1 MDALRIELRRNGH
14 EDRFVVAGELDLASA
29 PQLRERLIAAME
41 QGSAGRELVVD
52 VSDVRF
58 LDCTA
63 VGMLVQVR
71 THAER
76 SDCELRVA
84 GASGIVLEVLE
95 VAGVAKSLGVYA
107 ELRPEQRPIFHRW
120 SVSESETHGGVGR
133 RPSDDVIRSMLD
145 AMSELTPGS
154 PEHENIRSHIVTAC
168 SSFATALARRFT
180 DRGEP
185 FDDLNQVAMVG
196 LLKAVD
202 GYNPHR
208 GREFV
213 AYATPTILGELR
225 RHFRD
230 RTWAM
235 SVPRRFKDMRLLVNS
250 AREEL
255 TQRNGVPPSAAD
267 LAEHLG
273 VPTEEVL
280 DAIEAAQVYR
290 STSLFTPV
298 GEDGVTLMDV
308 VGAPDPDYDAV
319 ENRVSLPPI
328 IAKLPER
335 EQRILSMRFYGNMT
349 QSQIAE
355 ATGVSQMHVS
365 RLLKGALARLREEL
379 EEVPA

>member
-1 MDALRIELRRNGH
+1 MDAVHMELRRNGH
-14 EDRFVVAGELDLASA
+14 EDRFVVVGELDLASA
-29 PQLRERLIAAME
+29 PQLRDTLLAALDT
-41 QGSAGRELVVD
+41 GATDRELVVD
-52 VSDVRF
+52 VTAVEF
-58 LDCTA
+58 VDCTA
-63 VGMLVQVR
+63 VGMLVQV
-71 THAER
+71 TNAAEQR
-76 SDCELRVA
+76 QRDIRVA
-84 GASGIVLEVLE
+84 GATGIVLEVLE
-95 VAGVAKSLGVYA
+95 VAGVAKRLGVYT
-107 ELRPEQRPIFHRW
+107 ELGPEEQPISHRW
-120 SVSESETHGGVGR
+120 SVTDPEGTGER
-133 RPSDDVIRSMLD
+133 RPSDEVIRSMLD
-145 AMSELTPGS
+145 TMSELSPGTR
-154 PEHENIRSHIVTAC
+154 EHDRIRSHIITAC
-168 SSFATALARRFT
+168 VPFATALARRFT

-196 LLKAVD
+196 LCKAVD
-202 GYNPHR
+202 GYDPHR

-235 SVPRRFKDMRLLVNS
+235 SVPRRFKDMRLMVN
-250 AREEL
+250 AGREEL
-255 TQRNGVPPSAAD
+255 TQRNGVPPSTAE

-273 VPTEEVL
+273 VSTTEVL

-308 VGAPDPDYDAV
+308 VGAPDPDLNAV
-319 ENRVSLPPI
+319 EDRVSLPPI

-335 EQRILSMRFYGNMT
+335 EQRILAMRFYGNMT

-365 RLLKGALARLREEL
+365 RLLKGALGRLREEL
-379 EEVPA
+379 ADQAA

>member
-1 MDALRIELRRNGH
+1 MNAIRIDMHRNGQ

-29 PQLRERLIAAME
+29 PQLREALLTALE
-41 QGSAGRELVVD
+41 QAQPGRELVVD
-52 VSDVRF
+52 VSGVRF

-63 VGMLVQVR
+63 VGTLVQLR
-71 THAER
+71 ARAEER
-76 SDCELRVA
+76 RCPLRVA
-84 GASGIVLEVLE
+84 GAGGVVLEVLE
-95 VAGVAKSLGVYA
+95 IAGVAKQLDVYA
-107 ELRPEQRPIFHRW
+107 EPAPDEPAGPRSHASASTPGAGPD
-120 SVSESETHGGVGR
+120 R
-133 RPSDDVIRSMLD
+133 RTSDEVISSLLD
-145 AMSELTPGS
+145 AMTELAPGT
-154 PEHENIRSHIVTAC
+154 EEREKIRTHIITTCVP
-168 SSFATALARRFT
+168 FATGLARRFT

-202 GYNPHR
+202 GYNPQR
-208 GREFV
+208 GREFI

-235 SVPRRFKDMRLLVNS
+235 AVPRRYKDMRLLVNS

-267 LAEHLG
+267 LASHLG
-273 VPTEEVL
+273 VSTDEVL

-298 GEDGVTLMDV
+298 GDDGVTLMDV
-308 VGAPDPDYDAV
+308 VGAPDPDLDAV
-319 ENRVSLPPI
+319 DDRVSLPPI

-335 EQRILSMRFYGNMT
+335 EQRILAMRFYGNMT

-365 RLLKGALARLREEL
+365 RLLKGALGRLREEL
-379 EEVPA
+379 AGCV

>member
-1 MDALRIELRRNGH
+1 MDALRIDLRRNGS

-29 PQLRERLIAAME
+29 PSLREALLTAMAN
-41 QGSAGRELVVD
+41 GSAHRQLVVD
-52 VSDVRF
+52 VSNVEF

-63 VGMLVQVR
+63 VGMFMQVR
-71 THAER
+71 KQAEE
-76 SDCELRVA
+76 SDCRLRVA
-84 GASGIVLEVLE
+84 GATGVVLEVLE
-95 VAGVAKSLGVYA
+95 VAGVAKGLGVYE
-107 ELRPEQRPIFHRW
+107 ELGPEGHPAFHRW
-120 SVSESETHGGVGR
+120 SDQPSAGEV
-133 RPSDDVIRSMLD
+133 RPSDEIIRSMLD
-145 AMSELTPGS
+145 ALTELTPGS
-154 PEHENIRSHIVTAC
+154 PEHEKIRSHIITTCA
-168 SSFATALARRFT
+168 SFATALARRFT

-196 LLKAVD
+196 LVKAVD

-230 RTWAM
+230 RTWAI

-255 TQRNGVPPSAAD
+255 TQRNGVPPSTAE
-267 LAEHLG
+267 LAEHIG
-273 VPTEEVL
+273 VGTNEVL

-308 VGAPDPDYDAV
+308 VGAPDPDLAAV
-319 ENRVSLPPI
+319 EDRIALPPI

-335 EQRILSMRFYGNMT
+335 EQRILAMRFYGNMT

-365 RLLKGALARLREEL
+365 RLLKGALGRLREEL
-379 EEVPA
+379 QDTT